1 MQYIIT
7 FFYFGKNSRS
17 NMCSRERSPRKP
29 PPPSELK
36 PNPVPNLNL
45 TLPLTSHGDL
55 FSGGFF
61 PDTLETLHK
70 NHF

>member
-17 NMCSRERSPRKP
+17 KTCSRERSPRKKNS
-29 PPPSELK
+29 SELK
-36 PNPVPNLNL
+36 PNPVPNLTL